1 MRKVTVYSYEN
12 TFTVEGGDF
21 ESAGKASI
29 EIKKVL
35 KELSVTN
42 EILRRAAIAVYESEL
57 NIISYAKKGIIN
69 LAVTDDKILISVD
82 DEGPG
87 IEDIELAMQE
97 GYSTATDLIR
107 EMGFGAGMG
116 LHNIKSCADT
126 LDISS
131 EVNKGTH
138 LSIVIN
144 REGSGSNESG
154 LSG

>member
-1 MRKVTVYSYEN
+1 LREITDYAYQN
-12 TFTVEGGDF
+12 TFSIDGGDF

-29 EIKKVL
+29 EIKNVL
-35 KELSVTN
+35 KSL
-42 EILRRAAIAVYESEL
+42 EISNDTLRRAAVAVYESEL
-57 NIISYAKKGIIN
+57 NIISYAKNGKIN
-69 LAVTDDKILISVD
+69 LSVTDDKILISVD

-97 GYSTATDLIR
+97 GYSTATDRIR

-116 LHNIKSCADT
+116 LHNIKGCSDELNIT
-126 LDISS
+126 S

-144 REGSGSNESG
+144 RKGKEQDDSG

>member
-1 MRKVTVYSYEN
+1 MTDYSYEN

-21 ESAGKASI
+21 ESAGKTSI

-35 KELSVTN
+35 KKLAITN
-42 EILRRAAIAVYESEL
+42 ETLRRAAIAVYEAEL
-57 NIISYAKKGIIN
+57 NIISYAKKGAID
-69 LAVTDDKILISVD
+69 LAVSDDKILISVAD
-82 DEGPG
+82 QGPG

-97 GYSTATDLIR
+97 GYSTATDQIR

-144 REGSGSNESG
+144 RRGSGNDESG
-154 LSG
+154 LSD